1 MLPVCEQVSLHSV
14 IVTLVHCESEHIE
27 TEKGR
32 REGGRKAEGREAKT
46 IEIGRVVLKP

>member
-1 MLPVCEQVSLHSV
+1 MLPVCEQVSLQCV